1 MGRGISDVVVHV
13 GRPFRTG
20 ERESLEQALNAA
32 PGIRRVRRSPG
43 AEQLILIDFDP
54 STITALGVLRCFD
67 ALGLEARLIGM

>member
-13 GRPFRTG
+13 SRPLQTA

-32 PGIRRVRRSPG
+32 PGIERVRRSPG
-43 AEQLILIDFDP
+43 AEQLILVDFDP
-54 STITALGVLRCFD
+54 SKITALGVLRCFD

>member
-13 GRPFRTG
+13 SRPLQSG

-32 PGIRRVRRSPG
+32 PGIKRVRRSPG
-43 AEQLILIDFDP
+43 AEQLILVDFDP
-54 STITALGVLRCFD
+54 GKITALGVLRCFD